1 MKFNR
6 LISLPLVGFA
16 VIAALSGCGG
26 NSSNP
31 VAVEPQFDTTPPPA
45 PVNLA
50 LSADASGNPILV
62 WDASAA
68 PDVASY
74 EVQVYSA
81 YAGGF
86 VPAADPT
93 PGDTSFPLTDV
104 NSSVQASYRVRAVD
118 TSGNWSGFSATANVL
133 VPQAGQPAPIDIE

>member
-26 NSSNP
+26 NSVNP

-50 LSADASGNPILV
+50 LSADASGNPMLV

-81 YAGGF
+81 YDGGF
-86 VPAADPT
+86 VRASDPT
-93 PGDTSFPLTDV
+93 AGDTSFPLQDA
-104 NSSVQASYRVRAVD
+104 QASYRVRAVD

-133 VPQAGQPAPIDIE
+133 VPQAGQPASIEIE